1 MAGSSHQKARL
12 EPAVG
17 DDVVDR
23 CAGRNRSSPAAGRRY
38 VSRYFKKHLFMRA
51 LRNALQSSHRFFFFC
66 LRHRPL
72 NRRLGRRHW
81 PVGAFTFLVGPL
93 FVREFPASVRSAYGC
108 DEGQPLPFNAIGFDL
123 AE

>member
-51 LRNALQSSHRFFFFC
+51 LRNALQSSHRFFSFLFASPAVESASGATS
-66 LRHRPL
+66 LAR
-72 NRRLGRRHW
+72 RRLYFSRRASFCEGI
-81 PVGAFTFLVGPL
+81 PGVGAL
-93 FVREFPASVRSAYGC
+93 SVR
-108 DEGQPLPFNAIGFDL
+108 LR
-123 AE
+123 